1 MKSISI
7 VQLTSPYLLSQISKL
22 PIHFTK
28 PYNWGSEKLA
38 YATSINGGKTWERD
52 SNSIIL
58 AGPPDEFKG
67 NIVAWRDPFISLWP
81 EMDIQ
86 LGLKQGEQLYGLIS
100 GGLKDKTPT
109 AFLYRMD
116 PDNVKKWTYVA
127 KVADLGLNFQLG
139 KQSGD
144 MGRNWEVC
152 NFFSLQDQQFLIMN
166 VEGVGREYK
175 ERYAMWAN
183 VELNGPKLTPVKSG
197 MVDYGCL
204 YAATTFLH
212 GPTQRRLLWGWI
224 TEDDLAESRYD
235 QQGWSGCMSLP
246 REMFML
252 TYKGIDKSVAV
263 DEDLKHTFQMEEE
276 RGKPSL
282 KLQTLGSRPAEEA
295 LALRQGADHFI
306 VQQPTPGP
314 LPVQSKS
321 FELEV
326 DITIVGKQ
334 ADIGLLICHNES
346 HSRYTKIVYTG
357 NAVHVVRSN
366 SSKDPDVTT
375 KDLVAPLKL
384 LPYANGSL
392 EKIQIR
398 LFLDNSVL
406 ELFVNN
412 RVAFA
417 TRIYCD
423 QQDCDSVTLIN
434 TNPSHAHFDM
444 VQGWVGLQHAMRNC
458 PFSITPAQTINK

>member
-1 MKSISI
+1 
-7 VQLTSPYLLSQISKL
+7 
-22 PIHFTK
+22 
-28 PYNWGSEKLA
+28 
-38 YATSINGGKTWERD
+38 
-52 SNSIIL
+52 
-58 AGPPDEFKG
+58 
-67 NIVAWRDPFISLWP
+67 
-81 EMDIQ
+81 
-86 LGLKQGEQLYGLIS
+86 
-100 GGLKDKTPT
+100 
-109 AFLYRMD
+109 
-116 PDNVKKWTYVA
+116 
-127 KVADLGLNFQLG
+127 LGLNFQLG

-166 VEGVGREYK
+166 VEGVGKDYK

-183 VELNGPKLTPVKSG
+183 VELNGPKLTPIKSG

-212 GPTQRRLLWGWI
+212 VPSQRRLLWGWI

-246 REMFML
+246 REMLTL
-252 TYKGIDKSVAV
+252 TYKGVYKSVAA

-276 RGKPSL
+276 EENKSL
-282 KLQTLGSRPAEEA
+282 KLQTLGSRPAEET
-295 LALRQGADHFI
+295 LALRQGADYFV
-306 VQQPTPGP
+306 VQQPAPGL
-314 LPVQSKS
+314 LPIQSKS

-326 DITIVGKQ
+326 DISVDGNQ
-334 ADIGLLICHNES
+334 AEIGLLICHNES
-346 HSRYTKIVYTG
+346 RSRFTKIVYTG
-357 NAVHVVRSN
+357 EAVHIIRSH
-366 SSKDPDVTT
+366 SSKDPDVKT

-384 LPYANGSL
+384 LPFANGSL
-392 EKIQIR
+392 EKVHMR

-406 ELFVNN
+406 ELFVND

-434 TNPSHAHFDM
+434 AKPSEAHFDK
-444 VQGWVGLQHAMRNC
+444 VQGWVGLQ
-458 PFSITPAQTINK
+458 P